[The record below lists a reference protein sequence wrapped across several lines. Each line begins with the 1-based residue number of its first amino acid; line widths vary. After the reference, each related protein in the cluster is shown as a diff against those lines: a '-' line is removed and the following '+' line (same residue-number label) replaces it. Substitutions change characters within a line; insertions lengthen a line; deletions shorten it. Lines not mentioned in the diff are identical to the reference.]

1 MMTDVRSDESR
12 WEVQHISVVLE
23 HVLARYELGANP
35 TAHGR
40 CDLVESEEAD
50 DVGHNV
56 LLLLTP
62 HRLASSFAIAAAAE
76 PGSKYQV

>member
-12 WEVQHISVVLE
+12 GEVQHISVVLE
-23 HVLARYELGANP
+23 HVLARYELGANT